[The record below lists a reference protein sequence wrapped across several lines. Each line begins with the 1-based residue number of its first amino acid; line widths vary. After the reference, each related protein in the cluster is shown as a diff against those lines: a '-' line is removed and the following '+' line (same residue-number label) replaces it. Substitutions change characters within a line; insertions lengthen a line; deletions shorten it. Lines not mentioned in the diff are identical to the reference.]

1 MVRKPEIKFEQPSNI
16 LLLVNKYVLLVSGII
31 VLVILLTGY
40 SFLLNPKIKAIQVAT
55 EETTLTE
62 EKEAKNKELLS
73 KIKKLRQEYND
84 IKIDRQSDLNR
95 LSAMLPSTPETAE
108 LFVLVNRLAADR
120 DFQLVNIDIVEKI
133 KDKEETEPV
142 EESSLKTL
150 NINFSLYKSV
160 NSNEEETVYETFKL
174 YLADLESNLRLM
186 DIQTI
191 SFDILEEVIEE
202 EEDVEIG
209 EVFTFSM
216 IMHYK

>member
-108 LFVLVNRLAADR
+108 LLVLVNRLAADR

>member
-1 MVRKPEIKFEQPSNI
+1 
-16 LLLVNKYVLLVSGII
+16 
-31 VLVILLTGY
+31 
-40 SFLLNPKIKAIQVAT
+40 
-55 EETTLTE
+55 
-62 EKEAKNKELLS
+62 
-73 KIKKLRQEYND
+73 
-84 IKIDRQSDLNR
+84 
-95 LSAMLPSTPETAE
+95 MLPSTPETAE